1 MNVKMEMKKQTVNQM
16 IVYINNVF
24 IKLKMK
30 FFQNKFVFR
39 KNIQL
44 KFILNQK

>member
-1 MNVKMEMKKQTVNQM
+1 M

-30 FFQNKFVFR
+30 FFQNKFALK

-44 KFILNQK
+44 KFISNQK